1 MYINT
6 LIYNIQFIYN
16 IIIHT
21 IGRVFIAIADTR
33 AHMHV
38 PTVNEQDDIIIAHNE
53 YKHIHAE
60 VFIVAS
66 WKVTRIR

>member
-6 LIYNIQFIYN
+6 LIYNIQYIQYN
-16 IIIHT
+16 FT
-21 IGRVFIAIADTR
+21 IGRVLADTR

-38 PTVNEQDDIIIAHNE
+38 PTGNKQDDIIIAYNE

-66 WKVTRIR
+66 WKVTRIW